1 MKLRSGK
8 EYNHIDPLKKQEILK
23 KKQEILKKFV
33 EYNVIS
39 VNMFEILKQICI
51 IEDYVLLILVLN
63 RIKTKHK
70 YLSAKQGYQLMRNY
84 GKNSFTKAR
93 YILPYILD
101 QWNITRLN
109 NFSNVEVIC
118 YFKELNIHNITRN
131 NVTETIIKY
140 YGSRNVDTRNYGYY
154 GTSQNYSESGYECL

>member
-1 MKLRSGK
+1 MRLRSGR
-8 EYNHIDPLKKQEILK
+8 EYNYIDPLKKQEILRK
-23 KKQEILKKFV
+23 KKEILNKFV

-39 VNMFEILKQICI
+39 FNMFEILKRCCI
-51 IEDYVLLILVLN
+51 MEDYVLLIFVLT
-63 RIKTKHK
+63 RIKTQHK
-70 YLSAKQGYQLMRNY
+70 YLSAKQGHQLMRNY

-101 QWNITRLN
+101 QWNITESN
-109 NFSNVEVIC
+109 GFSKVEIIC

-140 YGSRNVDTRNYGYY
+140 YGSRNVDTRSYGYY
-154 GTSQNYSESGYECL
+154 GTSQHYSKSGYECL